1 MALLTNRAVED
12 RVVRRVTNKAGPG
25 GTCCSFPQIH
35 YAEFPKFS
43 QYARIVPNYAGKSIK
58 MIPDL
63 HIMPKVTPAYSAWPC
78 NKAAIYG
85 QDISEEL
92 PESMVG
98 RCILTLSNPH

>member
-12 RVVRRVTNKAGPG
+12 RVVRRVTNKAA
-25 GTCCSFPQIH
+25 T
-35 YAEFPKFS
+35 
-43 QYARIVPNYAGKSIK
+43 
-58 MIPDL
+58 
-63 HIMPKVTPAYSAWPC
+63 
-78 NKAAIYG
+78 YG